1 MKSRFSEFA
10 FMLFAGMDGANGIAG
25 SADAIV
31 LLRSPITKKRR
42 PQGDFFKHA
51 RHVVSPGNEA
61 SLDQP
66 GLSQLVGESFYW

>member
-31 LLRSPITKKRR
+31 LLRSPITKK
-42 PQGDFFKHA
+42 PQTA
-51 RHVVSPGNEA
+51 RVTFSSTHDTSYLRAMKRV
-61 SLDQP
+61 
-66 GLSQLVGESFYW
+66 